1 VCAPTRYLAAHLHDR
16 RAVGVARPA
25 PGRADRLAPEWAL
38 EEDGGLED
46 ARGALEQEQPM
57 KPDPGLANPNV
68 ARRSWL
74 KIAAG
79 TAAAGLLPRQVGCQP
94 RAAAR
99 SATGESIVASDSAA
113 IARTTHGKVRGFVH
127 KGMLVFRG
135 IPYGAPTSGARRFM
149 APAKPAPWT
158 GVRSALAWGFASPQI
173 PPEHW
178 DKDEVAFVYEW
189 NPGAQGEDC
198 LRLNVWTPGLDN
210 QKRAVM
216 VWLHGGGFATG
227 SGNEMNVYDGENLAR
242 HDVVVVS
249 LNHRVGAVGFLDLSS
264 IGGEEFAASG
274 NMGLLD
280 IVAALEWVR
289 DNVASFGGDPA
300 NVTIFG
306 QSGGGGKVTALM
318 AMPRARGLF
327 HKAIVESGSMRRML
341 TPDFSAKLAEAVL
354 KEAGVGKARLEAL
367 QDTPFDRLV
376 TAAEIAARKVYPAGD
391 YSRPIDFGRYC
402 ELNAWAPTVDGTILP
417 EHPFWTSA
425 PAASAG
431 VPLIVGSTLT
441 EFGIGFGYPG
451 FEGTTLREL
460 RRRILKGHGREHGRR
475 ILEAFRRGHPDASP
489 AKLSAIWFSSGARHA
504 AVQQAAL
511 KAAQGGAPAYLYW
524 FAWDSPILDG
534 RLHSFHCCDMP
545 FVFDNTDRCDHMT
558 GGGPGARA
566 LASRISSAW
575 VQFARTGNPNHGGL
589 PSWPAFDVG
598 PRSTMIFDDTCAV
611 RSDPDGEE
619 LKALDASMKWT

>member
-1 VCAPTRYLAAHLHDR
+1 
-16 RAVGVARPA
+16 
-25 PGRADRLAPEWAL
+25 
-38 EEDGGLED
+38 
-46 ARGALEQEQPM
+46 M
-57 KPDPGLANPNV
+57 K
-68 ARRSWL
+68 
-74 KIAAG
+74 
-79 TAAAGLLPRQVGCQP
+79 AAAGIAVTGLLPQRIADQSGPAAP
-94 RAAAR
+94 RAAAG
-99 SATGESIVASDSAA
+99 SVVASDSAA
-113 IARTTHGKVRGFVH
+113 IAGTTHGRVRGFVH
-127 KGMLVFRG
+127 RDTFIFRG

-149 APAKPAPWT
+149 APATLVSWT

-198 LRLNVWTPGLDN
+198 LRLNVWTPSLDSR
-210 QKRAVM
+210 KRAVM

-264 IGGEEFAASG
+264 FDREKFAASG
-274 NMGLLD
+274 NAGLLD
-280 IVAALEWVR
+280 IITALEWVR
-289 DNVASFGGDPA
+289 DNIASFGGDPA

-341 TPDFSAKLAEAVL
+341 TPDFSARLADAVL
-354 KEAGVGKARLEAL
+354 KEAGASNGRLEAL
-367 QDTPFDRLV
+367 QNMPIDRFI
-376 TAAEIAARKVYPAGD
+376 TAAAIAARKVYPAGD
-391 YSRPIDFGRYC
+391 NLRPIDFGRHA
-402 ELNAWAPTVDGTILP
+402 EFSAWAPTVDGTILP
-417 EHPFWTSA
+417 EHPFWASA

-441 EFGIGFGYPG
+441 EFGIGFGSPG
-451 FEGTTLREL
+451 FEAATSDQLRD
-460 RRRILKGHGREHGRR
+460 RIMKGHGSEHGRR
-475 ILEAFRRGHPDASP
+475 ILDAIRRGHPGVSA
-489 AKLSAIWFSSGARHA
+489 AKLAAIWFSSGVRHA

-534 RLHSFHCCDMP
+534 RLHSFHCSEMP

-558 GGGPGARA
+558 GGGPEARA
-566 LASRISSAW
+566 LAARVSGAW
-575 VQFARTGNPNHGGL
+575 VQFARTGNPNGSAL
-589 PSWPAFDVG
+589 PEWPAFDAVR
-598 PRSTMIFDDTCAV
+598 RSTMIFDNTCA
-611 RSDPDGEE
+611 RKDDPDGEE
-619 LKALDASMKWT
+619 LRALDASMRWT

>member
-1 VCAPTRYLAAHLHDR
+1 
-16 RAVGVARPA
+16 
-25 PGRADRLAPEWAL
+25 
-38 EEDGGLED
+38 
-46 ARGALEQEQPM
+46 M
-57 KPDPGLANPNV
+57 KPDSHHTNSHV
-68 ARRSWL
+68 ARRTWL

-79 TAAAGLLPRQVGCQP
+79 MAAAGLLPRQVACQAKTAIRP
-94 RAAAR
+94 A
-99 SATGESIVASDSAA
+99 SDGSIIASDSAA
-113 IARTTHGKVRGFVH
+113 IARTVHGKVRGFVH
-127 KGMLVFRG
+127 KEMFIFRG
-135 IPYGAPTSGARRFM
+135 IPYGAPTSGGRRFM

-198 LRLNVWTPGLDN
+198 LRLNVWTPGLDSR
-210 QKRAVM
+210 KRAVM

-242 HDVVVVS
+242 RDVVVVS

-264 IGGEEFAASG
+264 IGGEKCAASG
-274 NMGLLD
+274 NVGLLD

-289 DNVASFGGDPA
+289 DNIASFGGDPA

-327 HKAIVESGSMRRML
+327 HKAIVQSGSMRRML
-341 TPDFSAKLAEAVL
+341 TPDFSAKLADAVL
-354 KEAGVGKARLEAL
+354 KEAGVSKDHLDAL
-367 QDTPFDRLV
+367 QNMPFDRFV
-376 TAAEIAARKVYPAGD
+376 AAAAIAAKKVYPAGD
-391 YSRPIDFGRYC
+391 YTRPIDFSRHG
-402 ELNAWAPTVDGTILP
+402 EFNAWAPTVDGSILP

-441 EFGIGFGYPG
+441 EFGIGFGYFD
-451 FEGTTLREL
+451 FEETSLREL
-460 RRRILKGHGREHGRR
+460 RSRIVKGHGREDGQR
-475 ILEAFRRGHPDASP
+475 ILDAFRHGHPDASA
-489 AKLSAIWFSSGARHA
+489 AKLFAIWFSSGTRHA

-511 KAAQGGAPAYLYW
+511 KAAQSSAPAYLYS

-558 GGGPGARA
+558 GGGAEARG
-566 LASRISSAW
+566 LAARISGAW

-589 PSWPAFDVG
+589 PKWPAFDTVKR
-598 PRSTMIFDDTCAV
+598 PTMIFNNTCAAKD
-611 RSDPDGEE
+611 DPDGEE

>member
-1 VCAPTRYLAAHLHDR
+1 MKHDS
-16 RAVGVARPA
+16 
-25 PGRADRLAPEWAL
+25 RLAESHL
-38 EEDGGLED
+38 
-46 ARGALEQEQPM
+46 
-57 KPDPGLANPNV
+57 

-94 RAAAR
+94 RPAVR
-99 SATGESIVASDSAA
+99 SAAGESIVASDSVAL
-113 IARTTHGKVRGFVH
+113 ARTTHGRVRGFVH
-127 KGMLVFRG
+127 DGLSIFRG
-135 IPYGAPTSGARRFM
+135 IPYGAPTAGPRRFM
-149 APAKPAPWT
+149 APAKPDSWR

-173 PPEHW
+173 PSEHW

-198 LRLNVWTPGLDN
+198 LRLNVWTPGLDER
-210 QKRAVM
+210 KRAVM
-216 VWLHGGGFATG
+216 VWLHGGGFAVG

-264 IGGEEFAASG
+264 IGGERFAASA
-274 NMGLLD
+274 NVGLLD

-289 DNVASFGGDPA
+289 DNIEGFGGDPA

-354 KEAGVGKARLEAL
+354 NEAGVSKARLEAL
-367 QDTPFDRLV
+367 QELPFDRLV
-376 TAAEIAARKVYPAGD
+376 TAAQIAAKKVYPAGD
-391 YSRPIDFGRYC
+391 YSRPIDFGRHS
-402 ELNAWAPTVDGTILP
+402 EFNPWGPTVDGSILP
-417 EHPFWTSA
+417 EHPFWTGA

-441 EFGIGFGYPG
+441 EFGIGFEYPG
-451 FEGTTLREL
+451 FEGTSLREL
-460 RRRILKGHGREHGRR
+460 RNRIVKGHGREHGRR
-475 ILEAFRRGHPDASP
+475 IVEAFRRGHPDANP
-489 AKLSAIWFSSGARHA
+489 AKLSAIWFSSGTRHA
-504 AVQQAAL
+504 AVQQATL

-534 RLHSFHCCDMP
+534 RLHSFHCAELP

-558 GGGPGARA
+558 GGGPEARA
-566 LASRISSAW
+566 LAARVSAAW

-589 PSWPAFDVG
+589 PPWPAFDAVK
-598 PRSTMIFDDTCAV
+598 RSTMVFDNACSVKD
-611 RSDPDGEE
+611 DPDGEE
-619 LKALDASMKWT
+619 LKALAASMKWS